1 VDPLFAPT
9 LVTSSFCKVLVSKV
23 FMRLLGLIH
32 IGYSWGKSTTDKH
45 CTSYIFVSQW
55 PCRLVML
62 EEFPGHVLC
71 ATLTTF
77 LFSA

>member
-1 VDPLFAPT
+1 
-9 LVTSSFCKVLVSKV
+9 
-23 FMRLLGLIH
+23 MRLLGLIH